1 MFLMTFESFFFFFFF
16 FRYDCNKRYI
26 KTLEHLQ
33 IYFDRLCELSYKTG
47 LIIFQSF
54 IFVYFLTLEI
64 FWTLYIQTFFCFD
77 VRFYG
82 FFAQYVPKKFH
93 KFIFSIYLFLPIA
106 LFIFEGYISHILRPL
121 CNFTKFKLFLPFL
134 GNLSTLHQ
142 LCMFCIRN

>member
-1 MFLMTFESFFFFFFF
+1 MFLTTFESVFFFK
-16 FRYDCNKRYI
+16 YGCNKRYLR
-26 KTLEHLQ
+26 TLEHLQ

-54 IFVYFLTLEI
+54 IFVYFLTLEL

-93 KFIFSIYLFLPIA
+93 KFIFSIFFFYPLLYLYLKGIPVIYLGPFVILQNSNFFG
-106 LFIFEGYISHILRPL
+106 LFQAICPLYIN
-121 CNFTKFKLFLPFL
+121 CACFV
-134 GNLSTLHQ
+134 
-142 LCMFCIRN
+142 

>member
-1 MFLMTFESFFFFFFF
+1 MFLMTFESFFFFFFI
-16 FRYDCNKRYI
+16 RYDCNKRYI

-33 IYFDRLCELSYKTG
+33 IYFDRLCELSYQSG

-54 IFVYFLTLEI
+54 IFVYFLTLEL

-93 KFIFSIYLFLPIA
+93 KFIFSIYLFLPFA
-106 LFIFEGYISHILRPL
+106 LFIFEGYTSHIPRPL
-121 CNFTKFKLFLPFL
+121 CNFTKFKLFWPFL

>member
-1 MFLMTFESFFFFFFF
+1 MFLMTFEFFFFFFF
-16 FRYDCNKRYI
+16 VRYDCNKRYI

-54 IFVYFLTLEI
+54 IFVYFLTLEL

-93 KFIFSIYLFLPIA
+93 KFIFSIYFFLPFA
-106 LFIFEGYISHILRPL
+106 LFIFEGYTSHIYLGPFVILQNSNFFCLFQAICPL
-121 CNFTKFKLFLPFL
+121 YINCACFV
-134 GNLSTLHQ
+134 
-142 LCMFCIRN
+142 